1 LAPQVEQENEELLE
15 NQDDQE
21 PKDQKVTLEQLDH
34 LVPLVQ
40 VVTPKGQIQNK
51 ALSAALLS
59 LGNPY
64 QDPMESSTI

>member
-1 LAPQVEQENEELLE
+1 VPEVEQENEELLE

-21 PKDQKVTLEQLDH
+21 PKDQKVTLEQPDH

-40 VVTPKGQIQNK
+40 VVTPKDQTQNK
-51 ALSAALLS
+51 ALSVALLS
-59 LGNPY
+59 LANPY